1 MIGRFFLATAFVTSM
16 PLAKIPEDPQALAGL
31 SKYLP
36 AVGVLIGAILAV
48 LAWLLVNASCTPILV
63 GTILAITWL
72 KLTGGIHYDGL
83 MDTADGIF
91 SHQPVDRMLEIMQD
105 PRTGNFG
112 AMAGFTTMLLKVACL
127 ASLATPHL
135 MMAVLLIPVWSRW
148 CEVVC
153 IGCFPYAKPEG
164 MGKIWHDTTRW
175 PADVL
180 VAAIVPILMSVAV
193 AYVAGIQLAL
203 LISLATI
210 FSGVFSSF
218 RFFDILKGQTGDTYG
233 ATVEFAEVGALLL
246 IALIPVS
253 AHLRFPW

>member
-1 MIGRFFLATAFVTSM
+1 MLSRFFLATAYVTSL

-36 AVGVLIGAILAV
+36 VVGVLIGAILAA

-63 GTILAITWL
+63 GTILTLTWL

-91 SHQPVDRMLEIMQD
+91 SHQPVDRMLEIMRD

-112 AMAGFTTMLLKVACL
+112 AMAGFATMLLKTACL

-135 MMAVLLIPVWSRW
+135 LMAVFLVPVWSRW
-148 CEVVC
+148 CEVFC
-153 IGCFPYAKPEG
+153 IGYFPYAKPDG
-164 MGKIWHDTTRW
+164 MGKIWHDTTKW
-175 PADVL
+175 PGDVL
-180 VAAIVPILMSVAV
+180 CAAVVPLLLSVAV
-193 AYVAGIQLAL
+193 GYVAGVNLAV
-203 LISLATI
+203 LITLATV
-210 FSGVFSSF
+210 FSGVLSSF

-233 ATVEFAEVGALLL
+233 ATVEFAEVGAVLL

-253 AHLRFPW
+253 AHLNFTL